1 MPCSQRAISITRYTS
16 LFSHQITQTCRLT
29 PSLRPCQDDWRIW
42 KTCGVFEGQTLT
54 HTLVS
59 NPAQP
64 ANVDYYFAQA
74 SGDASA
80 ACFYETKGSKDVILA
95 TGGTFQKLSNNVVGA
110 SRAYAHC
117 DISKTGDVVV
127 FEQKDI
133 NGTYRIY
140 RRPTEGG
147 PAVIIGPKTEKAG
160 INPDPNPNPN
170 PHPNPNPNP
179 NPNPDPNPDPNP
191 NPKRLAAYLFRWR
204 SHGVHVGAEDL

>member
-1 MPCSQRAISITRYTS
+1 
-16 LFSHQITQTCRLT
+16 
-29 PSLRPCQDDWRIW
+29 
-42 KTCGVFEGQTLT
+42 
-54 HTLVS
+54 VS

-147 PAVIIGPKTEKAG
+147 PAVIIGPGTEKAG

-170 PHPNPNPNP
+170 PHPNPNP